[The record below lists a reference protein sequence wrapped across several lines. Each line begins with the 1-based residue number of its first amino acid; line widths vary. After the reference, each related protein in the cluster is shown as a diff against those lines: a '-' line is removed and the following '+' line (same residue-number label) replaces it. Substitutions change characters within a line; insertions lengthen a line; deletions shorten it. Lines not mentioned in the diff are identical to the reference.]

1 MNSKFAAGVA
11 TIAASLTIAFGP
23 ANAQTKATGTPLTIG
38 VVAPTQGSAA
48 YPDAAYGAQAAQHYI
63 NNNLNGV
70 NGRPIQLDICG
81 GDGSPEK
88 QINCAN
94 GFVTSKVPVVI
105 DAYEPAVGAA
115 VPILVA
121 AKIPLVGTLTGTG
134 TADKQPYGNTF
145 YFTGPTE
152 VSALGAMSALKSL
165 GKKTAV
171 LALTDAPASHVYI
184 NTLVQPLAKKLGIDL
199 TVLFVPGS
207 GANWTVVAA
216 TEIASSP
223 DAVGVVALPDDSCT
237 ALYKAVRQAGYK
249 GTFFAGSCSKFVG
262 ELKGA
267 AAGAIVVPRLWV
279 FATRPNAPAKVQ
291 AELDIFKASMEATGR
306 GDQLTTR
313 ALWAFAGTIN
323 TVKAM
328 QRIKG
333 EVTSAAVVAALQ
345 SLVNEP
351 SFAGPLITCDGK
363 QWPGIASA
371 CTRQTLFLE
380 VQSDGSLKSTS
391 PGGYV
396 ELDTSAFN
404 K

>member
-1 MNSKFAAGVA
+1 MKLA
-11 TIAASLTIAFGP
+11 AASTMIALAMALTAG
-23 ANAQTKATGTPLTIG
+23 AATGQTKATGKPLILG
-38 VVAPTQGSAA
+38 VVAPTQGPAA
-48 YPDAAYGAQAAQHYI
+48 YPDAAFGAQAAQYYV
-63 NNNLNGV
+63 NNSLNGIS
-70 NGRPIQLDICG
+70 GRPIQLDICG
-81 GDGSPEK
+81 GDGSPER

-94 GFVTSKVPVVI
+94 GFVTDKVPVVI

-134 TADKQPYGNTF
+134 VADKQPYGNTF

-152 VSALGAMSALKSL
+152 VSALGAMSALRSL
-165 GKKTAV
+165 GKKKAV

-184 NTLVQPLAKKLGIDL
+184 DTLVQPLAKKLGIDL
-199 TVLFVPGS
+199 TVLYVPGS

-216 TEIASSP
+216 TEIASDP

-237 ALYKAVRQAGYK
+237 ALYQAVRRAGYK

-262 ELKGA
+262 QLKGE
-267 AAGAIVVPRLWV
+267 AAGAIVVPRLYV
-279 FATRPNAPAKVQ
+279 IATRPHAPPKVQ
-291 AELDIFKASMEATGR
+291 AELDIFKSSMEATGH

-313 ALWAFAGTIN
+313 ALWAFAGVVN

-333 EVTSAAVVAALQ
+333 DVTSAAVVTALQ
-345 SLVNEP
+345 SLVNES
-351 SFAGPLITCDGK
+351 SFAGPPVTCDGK

-371 CTRQTLFLE
+371 CTRKTLFLE
-380 VQSDGSLKSTS
+380 VQPDGSLKPTS
-391 PGGYV
+391 AAGYV